1 MDLYFY
7 DPEYKFYTYTQPA
20 EQANGEYLIAQNST
34 TIEPPIVGE
43 GCLAIFD
50 DEASVWS
57 VIIDNRGTYYNTTTE
72 ELVVFQNPHQST
84 TGFTKVVPP
93 NYNPATHHLE
103 WELDKWVIVAD
114 VDVEVSA
121 TGVTALSSVE
131 EKLNLILKSNKAE
144 LRNHLFSG
152 LADELTIL
160 DRFHLIGI
168 TDNDIKEILGLNLP
182 GYESKIYSLIGES
195 LGQIIYSEFNKLQ
208 EVTDKLYFLGIDPY
222 ELKDL
227 LDNLPPQ

>member
-7 DPEYKFYTYTQPA
+7 DPEYKFYTYTQSA
-20 EQANGEYLIAQNST
+20 EEVEGEYLIAQNST
-34 TIEPPIVGE
+34 PIEPPIVGE

-57 VIIDNRGTYYNTTTE
+57 AIIDNRGTYYNTTTG
-72 ELVVFQNPHQST
+72 ELSVFQNPNQST

-93 NYNPATHHLE
+93 HYNQSTHHLV

-114 VDVEVSA
+114 VEVPS
-121 TGVTALSSVE
+121 TEVTALSSVE
-131 EKLNLILKSNKAE
+131 EKINLILKSNKVE
-144 LRNHLFSG
+144 LRDYLLSG
-152 LADELTIL
+152 LADQLTPL
-160 DRFHLIGI
+160 DLFGLFGI
-168 TDNDIKEILGLNLP
+168 SVADIKEILGLDLP
-182 GYESKIYSLIGES
+182 GYESKIYSVIEETP
-195 LGQIIYSEFNKLQ
+195 GQIIYSEFNKLQ
-208 EVTDKLYFLGIDPY
+208 DVTDKLDLLGIDPY